1 MDALAK
7 KVASV
12 LALGTLMV
20 MLDLTV
26 TVVAIPR
33 LAESFDSPLSTVQ
46 WTTTA
51 YTLALVA
58 VMPTSAGTIRR
69 FGAKRVYVTA
79 LTTFVV
85 GSALAGLAWN
95 IQSLILF
102 RAVQGFGGG
111 FLQPVGMT
119 IALGLVDE
127 RHRGQLMGWLGIP
140 LLVGPVLGPTTG
152 GLLVDHVGWRSLF
165 LLNVPV
171 GAVAIGLALK
181 LFPRS
186 VGAATETLDWSA
198 LLCLAPNSHAYVI
211 GYLAAARAGLV
222 HVPINYA
229 LRGGELSYLLEQSG
243 ARAVLVDPGLTDNL
257 DAVID
262 VVPAE
267 FVLPLR
273 DADDSLIAIATA
285 GDVPALDVAV
295 EDTDLVQFL
304 YTSGTTSKPKGAM
317 MTHRA
322 LIHEYTSSIIA
333 LDLDSDDN
341 PLICMPLYHSAGMH
355 VFMVPYL
362 AVGATVRLMPA
373 PDIPEILRLVEEYQI
388 GSLFLAPTVWVPL
401 AAHPDLETRDL
412 SSLRKA
418 QYGAS
423 IMPVTV
429 LQRLRERYPDLGF
442 YNCFGQSEIGPLAT
456 VLRPEEHDARPAS
469 CGRPVFFV
477 ETRVVDADGNDV
489 PVGEPGEILYRSPQ
503 LCQGY
508 WDNPTATDEA
518 FRGGWFHS
526 GDLVTRDEEGY
537 VTVVDRIKD
546 VINTGGILVA
556 SREVEDAIYT
566 HDAVAEVAVI
576 GTPDD
581 KWIEAITAVV
591 VLRAEATV
599 TEAELIDHV
608 KQQLA
613 PFKVPKLVKFVEE
626 LPRNQS
632 GKLLKRELRA

>member
-1 MDALAK
+1 MIG
-7 KVASV
+7 
-12 LALGTLMV
+12 LGL
-20 MLDLTV
+20 
-26 TVVAIPR
+26 
-33 LAESFDSPLSTVQ
+33 
-46 WTTTA
+46 
-51 YTLALVA
+51 
-58 VMPTSAGTIRR
+58 
-69 FGAKRVYVTA
+69 
-79 LTTFVV
+79 
-85 GSALAGLAWN
+85 
-95 IQSLILF
+95 LILF
-102 RAVQGFGGG
+102 VLRTLRSRRPLLDLRLLRKRSLATGSGAMLLVAGAYFGSMMIGPIYIQAVRGDSATTAGMIMIPQGLTTGVVAQIASRLVDRTDPRRVVWFGISATIVATT
-111 FLQPVGMT
+111 LMT
-119 IALGLVDE
+119 IVLDHDTPYPVLIGIGIV
-127 RHRGQLMGWLGIP
+127 MGLGIGSTFMP
-140 LLVGPVLGPTTG
+140 LMT
-152 GLLVDHVGWRSLF
+152 
-165 LLNVPV
+165 
-171 GAVAIGLALK
+171 
-181 LFPRS
+181 
-186 VGAATETLDWSA
+186 
-198 LLCLAPNSHAYVI
+198 NSHAYVI

-613 PFKVPKLVKFVEE
+613 PFKVPKLVRFVEE